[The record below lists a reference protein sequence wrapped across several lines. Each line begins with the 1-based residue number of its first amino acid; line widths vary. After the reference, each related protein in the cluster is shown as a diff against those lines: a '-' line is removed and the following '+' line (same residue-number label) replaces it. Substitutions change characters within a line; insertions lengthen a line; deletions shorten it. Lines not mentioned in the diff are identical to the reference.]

1 MKPKLHLGSFENPTQ
16 GCLGRTLLVALL
28 AVFSLGLLA
37 AAERT
42 PQQSNSPSALVAD
55 KGKFRILVNG
65 QEVGKEDFEIARN
78 GANWTAKG
86 TSDVQSPQGA
96 THLTGTLDL
105 HLDGTPVKYE
115 WAMQGSKKASASVA
129 FSGAT
134 ASIELRLDG
143 ARPFTQQFTFGSS
156 KIAVLDNNLYYQY
169 AVLAHL
175 YDWAQQGTQTFSVLV
190 PQEMTP
196 GNITVTSLGKQNMDG
211 KQLDEL
217 QVKTE
222 DIELDLYLENGRLL
236 RINVPS
242 SKAEIV
248 RQ

>member
-1 MKPKLHLGSFENPTQ
+1 MKSILDLDIGGSPAE
-16 GCLGRTLLVALL
+16 GCLGRALVIALL
-28 AVFSLGLLA
+28 GAISFGLLT
-37 AAERT
+37 AAEPVP
-42 PQQSNSPSALVAD
+42 PQAKPPSVIVAD
-55 KGKFRILVNG
+55 KGKFRVLVNG
-65 QEVGKEDFEIARN
+65 QEMGREDFEINRN

-86 TSDVQSPQGA
+86 TSDIQSPQGT

-105 HLDGTPVKYE
+105 HPDGTPLKYE
-115 WAMQGSKKASASVA
+115 WSMQGAKKASASIA
-129 FSGAT
+129 FSGVT
-134 ASIELRLDG
+134 ASIELHLDG
-143 ARPFTQQFTFGSS
+143 AKPFTQQFTFNSP

-169 AVLAHL
+169 AILARL
-175 YDWAQQGTQTFSVLV
+175 YDWTQQGTQTFSVLV

-196 GNITVTSLGKQNMDG
+196 GNITVASLGKQTVDG

-236 RINVPS
+236 RISVPS